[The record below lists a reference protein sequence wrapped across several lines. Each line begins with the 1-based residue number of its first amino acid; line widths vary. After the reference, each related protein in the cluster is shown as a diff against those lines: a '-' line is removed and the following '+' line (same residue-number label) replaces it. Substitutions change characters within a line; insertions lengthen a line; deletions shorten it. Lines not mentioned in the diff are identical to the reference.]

1 MKNQFE
7 VFEEWMALCPVNDEM
22 DIEAWDE
29 EDNDQFYMRQWI
41 FSFIPKNKIKEFE
54 EWMKS
59 CPYSTSNFTKDEMP
73 YGYDISCFFKVPND
87 GSFPDDDDDDDD
99 DDDY

>member
-7 VFEEWMALCPVNDEM
+7 VFEEWMALCPVNDEA

-41 FSFIPKNKIKEFE
+41 FSNIPKNKIKEFE

-59 CPYSTSNFTKDEMP
+59 CPYSTSNFTKDEDP
-73 YGYDISCFFKVPND
+73 SGGDCEISCFFKVPND
-87 GSFPDDDDDDDD
+87 GSFPEEDS
-99 DDDY
+99 DY